1 MLCAFI
7 SKDYYQKVGALVEH
21 VVKVL
26 LCGCSVPVGEDMIIR
41 AIHPPCA
48 WDGHCSVV

>member
-21 VVKVL
+21 AVKVL
-26 LCGCSVPVGEDMIIR
+26 LCGCSVPVGEDMVIR
-41 AIHPPCA
+41 AIHPPYA